1 MVVFLFIGVADSC
14 FNLGNSRTEK
24 IELIQLGWD
33 EEILIQG

>member
-1 MVVFLFIGVADSC
+1 MVVFLVMIVADSG

-33 EEILIQG
+33 EEILSQG